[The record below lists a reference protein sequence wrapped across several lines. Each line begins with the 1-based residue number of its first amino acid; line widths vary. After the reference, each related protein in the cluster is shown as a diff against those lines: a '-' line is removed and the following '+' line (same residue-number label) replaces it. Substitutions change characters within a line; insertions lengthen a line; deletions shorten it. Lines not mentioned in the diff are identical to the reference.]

1 VRELTFNETV
11 AGEAAEGP
19 LVGVRPRV
27 VETRSGPV
35 ECAIVGDGPAVL
47 ALHGAMGG
55 WDQGVLLARTACV
68 PGYRY
73 VAPSRP
79 GYLGTPLAGHAAP
92 SGQARLYRDLLD
104 ALGIERTAVVAI
116 SGGGPSALTFA
127 LEHPDRCWG
136 AVIVSSVTRRVERR
150 LPLAWYVLR
159 LALRWPALAGA
170 FHLMAA
176 RDPDAGAARSIPD
189 PAVRARTLAHPE
201 AGPLLRA
208 LLASTQLRMP
218 ERLDGTENDVA
229 VTRSH
234 LELPPLERLRVPLL
248 AVHGTDD
255 EHAPF
260 EHARELAA
268 RAPGAELVAL
278 AGGRHVAIYTHIE
291 EVRAGIGRFLRA
303 HAPRA

>member
-1 VRELTFNETV
+1 VRELTLNQTV
-11 AGEAAEGP
+11 AGAAEEP
-19 LVGVRPRV
+19 LAGVRPRV

-35 ECAIVGDGPAVL
+35 ECAIIGNGPAVL

-73 VAPSRP
+73 VALSRP
-79 GYLGTPLAGHAAP
+79 GYLGTPLAGHATP
-92 SGQARLYRDLLD
+92 SGQARLYRDFLD
-104 ALGIERTAVVAI
+104 ALGIERAAVVAI

-159 LALRWPALAGA
+159 LALRWPVLAAAMRRGA
-170 FHLMAA
+170 AH
-176 RDPDAGAARSIPD
+176 DPNAGAARSIPD

-208 LLASTQLRMP
+208 LLASTHLRMP

-229 VTRSH
+229 VTRSR
-234 LELPPLERLRVPLL
+234 LDLPLERLRVPLL

-268 RAPGAELVAL
+268 RAPGAELVGL
-278 AGGRHVAIYTHIE
+278 AGGRHVAIYTHLD
-291 EVRAGIGRFLRA
+291 EVRAGIGRFFGA